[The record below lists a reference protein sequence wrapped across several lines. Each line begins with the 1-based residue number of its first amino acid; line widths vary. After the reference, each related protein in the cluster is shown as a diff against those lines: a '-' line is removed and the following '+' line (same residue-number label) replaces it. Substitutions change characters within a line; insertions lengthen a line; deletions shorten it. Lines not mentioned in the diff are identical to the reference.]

1 MKLTSL
7 DLGSKVEQMTEEVV
21 DRCQKDFEAFS
32 ETDGMQLPF
41 RSVHYKISVL
51 KKVCS
56 TCNLKTALYFIR
68 CGSIKWNCCR
78 EWAHGAILNAM
89 IY

>member
-1 MKLTSL
+1 
-7 DLGSKVEQMTEEVV
+7 MTIVGVV